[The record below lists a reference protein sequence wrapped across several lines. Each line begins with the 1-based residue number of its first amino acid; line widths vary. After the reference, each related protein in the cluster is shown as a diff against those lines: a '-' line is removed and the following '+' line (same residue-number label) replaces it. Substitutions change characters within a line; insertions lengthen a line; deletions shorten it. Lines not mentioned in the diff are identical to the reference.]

1 MSEDF
6 SIKMEGSPLPVINFL
21 KSDYEP
27 IPYTDHI
34 RLPKKLDRTAVTV
47 WARYWNRK
55 GIHVDMIG
63 TNDKDQV
70 FQILREYP
78 GMSREFKQ
86 SRLKASAFSR
96 MLNEYAS
103 LFQQK
108 LWETEPLPNA
118 VVGDVTIPNEQ
129 DIVLA
134 NTCALNRQNTTS

>member
-1 MSEDF
+1 MSEEF
-6 SIKMEGSPLPVINFL
+6 IEMVGTPLPVIKFL

-70 FQILREYP
+70 FEMLREYP
-78 GMSREFKQ
+78 GISQEFKQ

-96 MLNEYAS
+96 MLNEFAA
-103 LFQQK
+103 LFQRK
-108 LWETEPLPNA
+108 LWETEPLPGSI
-118 VVGDVTIPNEQ
+118 VGDVTIPNEQ

-134 NTCALNRQNTTS
+134 NTCTLNRQEISS

>member
-1 MSEDF
+1 MSED
-6 SIKMEGSPLPVINFL
+6 SVEMVGSPLPVIKFF

-78 GMSREFKQ
+78 GLSLEFKQ

-96 MLNEYAS
+96 MLNEFAS

-108 LWETEPLPNA
+108 LWDTEPLPDA
-118 VVGDVTIPNEQ
+118 IVGDVTIPNEQ

-134 NTCALNRQNTTS
+134 NTCALNRQGINS

>member
-1 MSEDF
+1 MEDY
-6 SIKMEGSPLPVINFL
+6 STQMVGSPLPVIEFL

-55 GIHVDMIG
+55 GIQVDMIG

-70 FQILREYP
+70 FEMLREYP
-78 GMSREFKQ
+78 GMSQEFKQ

-96 MLNEYAS
+96 MLNEFAA
-103 LFQQK
+103 LFQRK
-108 LWETEPLPNA
+108 LWETDPFPGSI
-118 VVGDVTIPNEQ
+118 VGDVTIPNEQ

-134 NTCALNRQNTTS
+134 NTCALNRQEISS

>member
-118 VVGDVTIPNEQ
+118 IVGDVTIPNEE

-134 NTCALNRQNTTS
+134 NTCALNRQRTTS